1 MRERREEVGKE
12 EGADNRLMSAAALV
26 LFAFRGDAAAAPP
39 TDLLLSV
46 CRTADTGTTSPL
58 ACQCA

>member
-1 MRERREEVGKE
+1 MRERREEVRKE

-39 TDLLLSV
+39 TDL
-46 CRTADTGTTSPL
+46 
-58 ACQCA
+58 